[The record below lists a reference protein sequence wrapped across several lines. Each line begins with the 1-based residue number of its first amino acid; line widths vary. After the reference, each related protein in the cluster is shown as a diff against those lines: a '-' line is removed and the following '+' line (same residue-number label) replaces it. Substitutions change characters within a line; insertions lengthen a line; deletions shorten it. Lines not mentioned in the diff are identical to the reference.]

1 MDSTIFCTFEQKL
14 SLTDV
19 GKLAKLTGAIIPIP
33 QRHHLIK
40 HHHLGLHQYID
51 STRGYARLRSLLRNM
66 TPTILRRI
74 EGNQLAMQVPT
85 HGHLYTV
92 LNTGPVLWE
101 KGDALCQLPPL
112 FSGPLVR
119 DHPVSVGN
127 WNLVLPWLL
136 PAPLAVEINQ
146 RILIMALYSLD
157 RSYEEV
163 KAAVNQLQHVTF
175 RDATFTI
182 PDPVIE
188 NHLLLDMKTACLS
201 MSMVANLASDL
212 TVNYVRKLALEDSS
226 MLLTKCQELLM
237 RLNRD
242 DDGTGGNNSNR
253 LLRGRP
259 SHVSPDEE
267 ISRLSALFVMLR
279 QLDDIIHEQVMFTV
293 CDVSPDN
300 KSATCIFKG

>member
-1 MDSTIFCTFEQKL
+1 MADLSIFCTFEQKL

-19 GKLAKLTGAIIPIP
+19 GKLTKLTGAIIPVP
-33 QRHHLIK
+33 SRHHLIK

-51 STRGYARLRSLLRNM
+51 HTRGYVRLRSLLRNM

-85 HGHLYTV
+85 HGQLYTV
-92 LNTGPVLWE
+92 LNTGPVTWE
-101 KGDALCQLPPL
+101 KGDRLCVLPPL
-112 FSGPLVR
+112 FQGPVAR
-119 DHPVSVGN
+119 EYPVSVGS
-127 WNLVLPWLL
+127 WNLVLPWVL
-136 PAPLAVEINQ
+136 PSQLAVEINQ
-146 RILIMALYSLD
+146 RILIMALFSLD

-163 KAAVNQLQHVTF
+163 KAAVNQLQHITF

-182 PDPVIE
+182 PDPVTD

-212 TVNYVRKLALEDSS
+212 TMNYVRKLALEDSS
-226 MLLTKCQELLM
+226 MLLVKCQELLLRM
-237 RLNRD
+237 DREHAA
-242 DDGTGGNNSNR
+242 DG
-253 LLRGRP
+253 LRGRP
-259 SHVSPDEE
+259 NNVSPDEE
-267 ISRLSALFVMLR
+267 ISRLSAFFVMLR
-279 QLDDIIHEQVMFTV
+279 QLDDLIHEQPVFVV